1 MNNEQLTGRTLR
13 RNYGFLLSLFIVHY
27 SLFILTGCS
36 SPPNQLG
43 KLDLVKWRADRGGC
57 AGVRASLVDDF
68 KTVRQELKGK
78 SSNEIGQI
86 LGRPDSEQLDDR
98 NQKFY
103 IYFLEKGQHCQDP
116 KVKTDSRSVALRISA
131 IGLVTEITFQRGR
144 P

>member
-1 MNNEQLTGRTLR
+1 MNNEPLTAFDFRKGRRFFLR
-13 RNYGFLLSLFIVHY
+13 LFILPVVLFLLS
-27 SLFILTGCS
+27 SCS
-36 SPPNQLG
+36 TPPDQLG
-43 KLDLVKWRADRGGC
+43 KLDLVKWRTDRGGC
-57 AGVRASLVDDF
+57 NGVRATLVDDF

-78 SSNEIGQI
+78 SSNEIGRI

-103 IYFLEKGQHCQDP
+103 IYFLEKGVHCQDP